1 MRWDMLVLRESP
13 WYQEI
18 LQEGIQ
24 KGVQQGLEQGK
35 EQGQLKLLLR
45 LLSRELG
52 SLPAE
57 LSERIRQ
64 LPRSSYW
71 PCRIRYLT
79 WRRWMICKK
88 RLPVWK
94 LETV

>member
-1 MRWDMLVLRESP
+1 MLVLRESP

-64 LPRSSYW
+64 LPPEQLLALSDQ
-71 PCRIRYLT
+71 IFD
-79 WRRWMICKK
+79 
-88 RLPVWK
+88 
-94 LETV
+94 LETVDDLQEAVAGLEA